1 MTPDHFPKTDPMRF
15 TQRGRVR
22 SIYYGWWVVLGAL
35 GATALFAGLYM
46 WSFGLYFAPV
56 ETAFGWTRTD
66 VSLGVSIML
75 LAVAAASPFVGRLA
89 DRQGPRF
96 VVLIGALLGAGGP
109 ALLSTAS
116 ALWHWY
122 LYSGLM
128 GIAVAMAFFIGLQAL
143 TANWFEQR
151 RGKALGLL
159 GLGMSVGGLAL
170 VPVVRLMIDTLGWEG
185 SLQLSAGLILALYL
199 PLVLFVFRDE
209 PARRTDGSHPDAPI
223 AAAGASLAAEGV
235 SLPAALR
242 TPIFWTLTLGIS
254 LYFFA
259 GFGLVVHSVPFFE
272 NEGFS
277 PAEAAGVV
285 SAMAGLS
292 ILSRIV
298 LAATVDR
305 ARRFERVAM
314 FLAVSG
320 MITVG
325 LLLIGTSPWLVVVF
339 VLLWSI
345 SDTGPALIEPL
356 ALSRAF
362 GAAHFGS
369 ILGAV
374 GVARTVAMVASVA
387 VAGAIFDGTGSYSWA
402 LVMLLGAF
410 GGALAFFF
418 ASLRLPRPIDVAVPC
433 AVLAGSTDCSEV
445 AQPGCCDALPI
456 DPAA

>member
-1 MTPDHFPKTDPMRF
+1 MGF
-15 TQRGRVR
+15 TRSGRVR

-46 WSFGLYFAPV
+46 WSLGLYFAPV
-56 ETAFGWTRTD
+56 ETAFGWTRTE

-75 LAVAAASPFVGRLA
+75 LAVGVVSPLVGRLV

-96 VVLIGALLGAGGP
+96 VVLIGALLGAGGL

-128 GIAVAMAFFIGLQAL
+128 GFAVAMAFFIGLQAL
-143 TANWFEQR
+143 TANWFEAR

-159 GLGMSVGGLAL
+159 GLGVSLGGLAL

-185 SLQLSAGLILALYL
+185 SLQLSAGLILALYV
-199 PLVLFVFRDE
+199 PLVLLVFRDG
-209 PARRTDGSHPDAPI
+209 PARRADGSHPDAPV
-223 AAAGASLAAEGV
+223 AAAGASPAAAGV
-235 SLPAALR
+235 PLPAAMR

-259 GFGLVVHSVPFFE
+259 GFGLVVHAVPFFE
-272 NEGFS
+272 NEGFR

-305 ARRFERVAM
+305 ARRFERVAIL
-314 FLAVSG
+314 LAVSG

-339 VLLWSI
+339 VLVWSI
-345 SDTGPALIEPL
+345 ADTGPALIEPL
-356 ALSRAF
+356 ALLRAF

-374 GVARTVAMVASVA
+374 SVVRTGAMLATATVV
-387 VAGAIFDGTGSYSWA
+387 GAIFDGTGSYTWA
-402 LVMLLGAF
+402 LVMLLGAY
-410 GGALAFFF
+410 GGALAFFV
-418 ASLRLPRPIDVAVPC
+418 ASLRLPRPIDVAVPR
-433 AVLAGSTDCSEV
+433 AVIAGGTDGSEL
-445 AQPGCCDALPI
+445 AQPAGRNA
-456 DPAA
+456 